1 MTRDDP
7 HPNTE
12 REALLTAALRVLLA
26 ERDYG
31 SDEES
36 RDAFAMTARAYV
48 RAVDLLPD
56 GDRPVGWDLDNV
68 EDLRVRVAQLTG
80 KCAWMR
86 ATIARDDKTIGVF
99 VDHHKKHPLPE
110 DVRKQVLAAM
120 DGTTADEVKD

>member
-7 HPNTE
+7 HPTAE
-12 REALLTAALRVLLA
+12 RGDLLTAALRVLLA

-56 GDRPVGWDLDNV
+56 GDRPVGWDLDDV

-80 KCAWMR
+80 NCAWMR
-86 ATIARDDKTIGVF
+86 AAIARNDKTIGIF

-110 DVRKQVLAAM
+110 DVRKRVVAAM
-120 DGTTADEVKD
+120 NGKAVSEVTD